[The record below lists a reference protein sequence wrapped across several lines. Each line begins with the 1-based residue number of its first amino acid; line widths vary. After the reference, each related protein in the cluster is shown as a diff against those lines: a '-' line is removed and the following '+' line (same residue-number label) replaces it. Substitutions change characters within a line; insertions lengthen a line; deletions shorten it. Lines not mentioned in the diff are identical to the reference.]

1 MKTIFWISILIF
13 LTQCGYTVLYK
24 DSNNYNIKITLNEM
38 SGDNQINELIITELK
53 NYFKT
58 DTKNE
63 YILKI
68 NTNFKK
74 DIITKDATGKPL
86 EFRLTLTTNV
96 NINFGEKNIES
107 VFNETFNIANS
118 SDTFELRKY
127 ENIVKRNFARS
138 TKEKIIFKII
148 SLK

>member
-13 LTQCGYTVLYK
+13 LTQCGYTALYK
-24 DSNNYNIKITLNEM
+24 DNNNHSIKITLNEM
-38 SGDNQINELIITELK
+38 SGDNQINELIKTELK

-86 EFRLTLTTNV
+86 EFRLELTTNV
-96 NINFGEKNIES
+96 NINFGEKNIETK
-107 VFNETFNIANS
+107 FNETFNITNS

-138 TKEKIIFKII
+138 TKEKIIFKIV

>member
-1 MKTIFWISILIF
+1 MKKIFWISILIF
-13 LTQCGYTVLYK
+13 VTQCGYTALYK
-24 DSNNYNIKITLNEM
+24 DNTNHNIKISLIKM
-38 SGDNQINELIITELK
+38 SGDDQINKLIKTELK

-58 DTKNE
+58 ETENE
-63 YILKI
+63 YALKI
-68 NTNFKK
+68 NTNFQKN
-74 DIITKDATGKPL
+74 IITRDATGKPL

-118 SDTFELRKY
+118 SDTFELKKY

-138 TKEKIIFKII
+138 TKEKIILKVV

>member
-13 LTQCGYTVLYK
+13 LTQCGYTALYK
-24 DSNNYNIKITLNEM
+24 NDNNHNIKITLNEM
-38 SGDNQINELIITELK
+38 SGDNQINQLIKTELK

-86 EFRLTLTTNV
+86 EFRLELTTNV
-96 NINFGEKNIES
+96 NINFGEKNIETE
-107 VFNETFNIANS
+107 FNETFNITNS

-138 TKEKIIFKII
+138 TKEKIIFKIV

>member
-13 LTQCGYTVLYK
+13 LTQCGYTALYK
-24 DSNNYNIKITLNEM
+24 DNKNHNIKITLNKM
-38 SGDNQINELIITELK
+38 SGNNQINELIKTELK

-58 DTKNE
+58 DTQNE

-68 NTNFKK
+68 NTNFQK

-86 EFRLTLTTNV
+86 EFRLKLTTNV
-96 NINFGEKNIES
+96 NINFGEKNIETE
-107 VFNETFNIANS
+107 FNETFNIANS
-118 SDTFELRKY
+118 ADTFELKKY
-127 ENIVKRNFARS
+127 ENIIKRNFAKS
-138 TKEKIIFKII
+138 TKEKIIFKLV

>member
-13 LTQCGYTVLYK
+13 LTQCGYTALYK
-24 DSNNYNIKITLNEM
+24 DNNNHNIKITLNEM
-38 SGDNQINELIITELK
+38 KGDNQINELIKTELK

-68 NTNFKK
+68 NTNFQK

-86 EFRLTLTTNV
+86 EFRLKLTTNV
-96 NINFGEKNIES
+96 NINFGEKNKETE
-107 VFNETFNIANS
+107 FNETFNITNS
-118 SDTFELRKY
+118 SDTFELKKY

-138 TKEKIIFKII
+138 TKEKIIFKIV

>member
-13 LTQCGYTVLYK
+13 LTQCGYTALYK
-24 DSNNYNIKITLNEM
+24 DNKNHNIKITLNEM
-38 SGDNQINELIITELK
+38 SGDNQINELIKTELK

-86 EFRLTLTTNV
+86 EFRLELTTNV
-96 NINFGEKNIES
+96 NINFGEKNIETE
-107 VFNETFNIANS
+107 FNETFNITNS

-138 TKEKIIFKII
+138 TKEKIIFKIV

>member
-13 LTQCGYTVLYK
+13 LTQCGYTALYK
-24 DSNNYNIKITLNEM
+24 DNKNHNIKITLNEM
-38 SGDNQINELIITELK
+38 SGDNQINQLIKTELK

-86 EFRLTLTTNV
+86 EFRLELTTNV
-96 NINFGEKNIES
+96 NINFGEKNIETE
-107 VFNETFNIANS
+107 FNETFNITNS

-138 TKEKIIFKII
+138 TKEKIIFKIV

>member
-13 LTQCGYTVLYK
+13 LTQCGYTALYK
-24 DSNNYNIKITLNEM
+24 DNKNHNIKITLNEM
-38 SGDNQINELIITELK
+38 SGDNQINQLIKTELK

-74 DIITKDATGKPL
+74 NIITKDATGKPL
-86 EFRLTLTTNV
+86 EFRLELTTNV
-96 NINFGEKNIES
+96 NINFGEKNIETE
-107 VFNETFNIANS
+107 FNETFNITNS

-138 TKEKIIFKII
+138 TKEKIIFKIV

>member
-13 LTQCGYTVLYK
+13 LTQCGYTALYK
-24 DSNNYNIKITLNEM
+24 DNDNHNIKITLNEM
-38 SGDNQINELIITELK
+38 SGDNQINQLIKTELK

-86 EFRLTLTTNV
+86 EFRLELTTNV
-96 NINFGEKNIES
+96 NINFGEKNIETE
-107 VFNETFNIANS
+107 FNETFNITNS

-138 TKEKIIFKII
+138 TKEKIIFKIV

>member
-13 LTQCGYTVLYK
+13 LTQCGYTALYK
-24 DSNNYNIKITLNEM
+24 DNKNHNIKITLNKM
-38 SGDNQINELIITELK
+38 SGDNQINELIKTELK

-86 EFRLTLTTNV
+86 EFRLKLTTNV
-96 NINFGEKNIES
+96 NINFGEKNIETE
-107 VFNETFNIANS
+107 FNETFNIANS
-118 SDTFELRKY
+118 SDTFELKKY

-138 TKEKIIFKII
+138 TKEKIILKVV